1 MSKLRCVNC
10 NSLFTPAPQVPNQT
24 FCSSPACQKERRKQW
39 HKSRMQSD
47 EHYRENRSDA
57 QKSWAAKNPDY
68 WRNRQQAKSN
78 DRDFSP
84 SKQQPRVK
92 KSKQPS
98 VKMDSLIPAQNL
110 GQAIQDGVFRLKVL
124 VPPDHIKMD
133 VWIVELSFIHAG
145 SRPISDSSR

>member
-47 EHYRENRSDA
+47 KDYRENRSDA
-57 QKSWAAKNPDY
+57 QKSGAAKNPDY
-68 WRNRQQAKSN
+68 WKNGQQAKSK

-84 SKQQPRVK
+84 SKQQPQGEKRK
-92 KSKQPS
+92 RPS
-98 VKMDSLIPAQNL
+98 IKMDSLIPPQNL

-124 VPPDHIKMD
+124 TPPDDIKMD